1 MGRVL
6 TQTGKQFIVLKGN
19 NKTPHHTTPHHTTP
33 GSQGVTFLICSPVRT
48 DCVPGWRLEEGRE
61 ITERCV
67 GGALTIN
74 LGVRRGLAELERPDC
89 LSPQNIVLLI
99 IIVLMLLTRLLHV
112 LTFVFTDFLPSP
124 SL

>member
-1 MGRVL
+1 MVNNSL
-6 TQTGKQFIVLKGN
+6 YYKG
-19 NKTPHHTTPHHTTP
+19 TITTPHQAVW
-33 GSQGVTFLICSPVRT
+33 SLLSLVTFLIWSPGGT
-48 DCVPGWRLEEGRE
+48 ADLPGWRLEEGRE

-67 GGALTIN
+67 GGALTKN

-89 LSPQNIVLLI
+89 LSPENIVLI
-99 IIVLMLLTRLLHV
+99 IITVLVFLTRLLHV